1 MIKKYYYL
9 VAYMYKTYTGIS
21 FGDIEIISKY
31 KLDSY
36 DKLTETRNIIA
47 NKKQLNAEDIVIL
60 NVILL
65 TEESIEDKKNTTN

>member
-1 MIKKYYYL
+1 MNKKYYYL
-9 VAYMYKTYTGIS
+9 VAYMYKTYAGIS

-36 DKLTETRNIIA
+36 DKLTETRNVIA
-47 NKKQLNAEDIVIL
+47 NKKQLNVEDIVIL